1 MQVILL
7 ERVEKLG
14 TIGDEVNVKNGFARN
29 YLIPQGKALLA
40 NSANRARFEAE
51 RELIEKRNAEAREA
65 AAQDGQTLDGESFVL
80 IRAAGE
86 TGQLYGSVQA
96 RDISEVTRDAGYK
109 VARSQVRLDQPIKSI
124 GVHDVDIRLHAEV
137 SVTIKINIARS
148 PDEAERQASGEDI
161 LETLQAQQREADE
174 ERAGEMAEAQAEMA
188 DQMAP
193 DGDEV

>member
-14 TIGDEVNVKNGFARN
+14 TIGDEVTVKNGFARN

-40 NSANRARFEAE
+40 NAANRARFEAE
-51 RELIEKRNAEAREA
+51 REMIEKRNAEARDA
-65 AAQDGQTLDGESFVL
+65 AAQEGQNLDGASFVL

-96 RDISEVTRDAGYK
+96 RDISEITREAGHK
-109 VARSQVRLDQPIKSI
+109 VGRSQVRLDQPIKAI
-124 GVHDVDIRLHAEV
+124 GVHDVEIRLHAEV
-137 SVTIKINIARS
+137 SVTIQVNVARS
-148 PDEAERQASGEDI
+148 PDEAERQAAGEDI
-161 LETLQAQQREADE
+161 LETLQAQQREAEE

-193 DGDEV
+193 EGDET

>member
-188 DQMAP
+188 DQMAT

>member
-14 TIGDEVNVKNGFARN
+14 TIGDEVKVKNGYARN
-29 YLIPQGKALLA
+29 FLFPQGKALLA
-40 NSANRARFEAE
+40 NGANRARFEAE
-51 RELIEKRNAEAREA
+51 RDLIEKRNADARES
-65 AAQDGQTLDGESFVL
+65 AAQEGQGLDGENFIL

-86 TGQLYGSVQA
+86 SGQLYGSVQA
-96 RDISEVTRDAGYK
+96 RDISEAARDSGHK

-124 GVHDVDIRLHAEV
+124 GIHDVQIRLHAEV
-137 SVTIKINIARS
+137 SVTIHVNIARS

-161 LETLQAQQREADE
+161 LETLQAEQRDADE

-193 DGDEV
+193 DGDDV